1 MPHAS
6 DSGWSPGGWEPRLNQ
21 QEVHVWR
28 FGIDGTSAEVER
40 LRPLLDENERKRG
53 DRYHFRRDRGRFIIA
68 RARLRILLGRY
79 VSAAPQTLRF
89 RYGPMGKP
97 ELIAA
102 SNETVPCFSLSHSD
116 GMCVIAV
123 GTRNVG
129 VDIERTRPVESPDS
143 FPGALAP
150 GELAALRAI
159 PASLRQEAFF
169 ACWTR
174 KEAWL
179 KARGDGLRFG
189 LDRFEV
195 SVEPDSP
202 PALLWVENAPAE
214 VSRWAMHQLCVAPD
228 YRGALAVEG
237 SGCRLRCLD
246 FAE

>member
-1 MPHAS
+1 VT
-6 DSGWSPGGWEPRLNQ
+6 Q
-21 QEVHVWR
+21 KEVHVWR
-28 FGIDGTSAEVER
+28 FGIDGTSAKVDR
-40 LRPLLDENERKRG
+40 LRPFLDENERDRG
-53 DRYHFRRDRGRFIIA
+53 DRYHFRRDRDRFIVA
-68 RARLRILLGRY
+68 RGRLRILLGRY

-102 SNETVPCFSLSHSD
+102 SNTAASNIAASNEAVPCFSVSHSD

-123 GTRNVG
+123 GMRRVG
-129 VDIERTRPVESPDS
+129 VDIERSRPVESPDS
-143 FPGALAP
+143 FLGALVP
-150 GELAALRAI
+150 GEIAALRAL
-159 PASLRQEAFF
+159 PASLRQDAFF

-195 SVEPDSP
+195 SVKPDSP
-202 PALLWVENAPAE
+202 AALLWVKDAPAE
-214 VSRWAMHQLCVAPD
+214 VSRWAMHQLCVAPG
-228 YRGALAVEG
+228 YCGALAVEG
-237 SGCRLRCLD
+237 SGCRVRCWD